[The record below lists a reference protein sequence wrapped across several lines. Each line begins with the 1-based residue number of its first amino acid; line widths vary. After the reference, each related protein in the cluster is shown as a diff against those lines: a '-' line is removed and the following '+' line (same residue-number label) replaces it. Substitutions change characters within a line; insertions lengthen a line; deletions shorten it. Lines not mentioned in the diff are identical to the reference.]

1 MPTFTN
7 IRGTSEPHFR
17 ISLSGPTIYHGTADP
32 VITPPTPLGGGTLN
46 PGDLYVRTGGTAQGL
61 HVLGTGGDNDWNEF
75 LETGAAV
82 PVVIGGD
89 LTVKGEFDTW
99 DDIITM
105 NSDAAALIGN
115 LGGIE
120 VARLASPTVQWVW
133 DDSLLHWKPYSSAVT
148 DSLHNVAVGNNL
160 IVGGT
165 VAGRLTAPN
174 GLSTSPGIRFSTAG
188 VGVYSDGTILGFST
202 ASTGRWSIDASGNL
216 LPATTHD
223 IGATGALAGSVY
235 ATLVAGDDGAVGTP
249 TFTFDS
255 DTTTGLYHDAGA
267 IVLSSGGSEVARVDA
282 TETELQGTL
291 KLTDG
296 TSWTIDNDGA
306 DSNKLKFAHST
317 TDYAILTTG
326 GELLI
331 GDGALATPAYSFIS
345 DDSAGMY
352 LDTGD
357 IKFTLDGI
365 SQHLVITP
373 TAINAPTATV
383 TNAQDLVTKAYVDG
397 ATGGSWREPVVVKED
412 INYLNL
418 AAAEAAMNG
427 GTVDGISMTTGDRI
441 LYTDIGGE
449 NKNVFIINGTVGA
462 GATLVED
469 TNTITVGDTVY
480 VNEGTHA
487 GKVFSYDVALT
498 WTEISG
504 AGGGGST
511 MYFDYESQTAIALQT
526 VFNLAS
532 VVYAPTVD
540 GSRLQVYVNG
550 VKQVFGGGAAYVET
564 DETTVTFNVAPGVG
578 KTVEFYAVG
587 LATVDGILSQ
597 ETQTG
602 FTGLPNPITF
612 TSITYAV
619 GQAGLL
625 VYLNGQKMVGGTA
638 YTELTSTTIQWL
650 APALVP
656 GDILEFYSSVPI
668 VAGVNLD
675 DISNVSN
682 VAPLNN
688 DQLTYNTIAGEWQP
702 VAAGSVGNGLLF
714 DEDGNGLVGVI
725 DGINAVFTTTD
736 VAVQAKTGGPG
747 KRSYQ
752 QVFVNGVLQEEGILP
767 RDYVA
772 GPPNTITFNVGK
784 LPQPGDTI
792 VVYQL

>member
-17 ISLSGPTIYHGTADP
+17 ISLSGPTIYHGTAVP
-32 VITPPTPLGGGTLN
+32 SATPPTPLGGGTLN
-46 PGDLYVRTGGTAQGL
+46 PGDIYIRTDPANTGL
-61 HVLGTGGDNDWNEF
+61 FVLGNAGDTDWNEF
-75 LETGAAV
+75 LETGGGAAIV
-82 PVVIGGD
+82 GGD
-89 LTVKGEFDTW
+89 LEVQGDLDTW
-99 DDIITM
+99 GDIILL
-105 NSDAAALIGN
+105 NSDGGALV
-115 LGGIE
+115 GGLSGLE
-120 VARLASPTVQWVW
+120 VNRASNGGGESVQWVW
-133 DDSLLHWKPYSSAVT
+133 DESVLAWTPSTSSLTPNSA
-148 DSLHNVAVGNNL
+148 LHNVAIGNNL
-160 IVGGT
+160 SVT
-165 VAGRLTAPN
+165 GRLTAPD
-174 GLSTSPGIRFSTAG
+174 GLAATPGIRFSAAGTGIYATA
-188 VGVYSDGTILGFST
+188 TTLGFST
-202 ASTGRWSIDASGNL
+202 GGSPRWLIDATGNF
-216 LPATTHD
+216 LPTAAQN
-223 IGATGALAGSVY
+223 IGATGALAGNIY
-235 ATLVAGDDGAVGTP
+235 GTLFAGADGASGTP
-249 TFTFDS
+249 TITFDS
-255 DTTTGLYHDAGA
+255 EPTTGLYKSGAGV
-267 IVLSSGGSEVARVDA
+267 IGFSVLGTPVASIDA
-282 TETELQGTL
+282 TEMELQGTL

-296 TSWTIDNDGA
+296 TSWTVDNDGA

-326 GELLI
+326 GELLV
-331 GDGALATPAYSFIS
+331 GDGALANPAYSFIS

-365 SQHLVITP
+365 SQNLVITP

-427 GTVDGISMTTGDRI
+427 GTVDGISVTSGDRI

-469 TNTITVGDTVY
+469 TNTITIGDTVY

-487 GKVFSYDVALT
+487 GKVFSYDITLA

-504 AGGGGST
+504 AGGGST
-511 MYFDYESQTAIALQT
+511 MYFDYEVQTAAGAQT

-564 DETTVTFNVAPGVG
+564 NETTVTFNVAPGVG

-638 YTELTSTTIQWL
+638 YTELTGTTIQWL

-668 VAGVNLD
+668 VAGVDLE